1 MPSEEWF
8 RENPKVSA
16 YISRELHQ
24 KLETW
29 MEDNGVKK
37 VSQALT
43 EILEAFLEPSKADDQ
58 QDALM
63 ALERKFEDRFAALES
78 RVTTINLAIAEMQS
92 SPKVVQPDDKRQLS
106 LDDIERPKVETPK
119 QPKQDTEKDTAPL
132 ASTDE
137 STEVSSPLVDQ
148 SSEGEKMRHGEV
160 SKLLKTP
167 ENTIRYW
174 HRKKNIVGKLGYQ
187 ITPIHNPGR
196 GKPAWIVQKVDQPN
210 LPVASTSQNPL
221 DSEQT
226 DQTADPS
233 ESEPS

>member
-24 KLETW
+24 KLEAW

-63 ALERKFEDRFAALES
+63 ALEKKFEDRFAALENG
-78 RVTTINLAIAEMQS
+78 VATINLAIAQMQG

-106 LDDIERPKVETPK
+106 LDDIERPKVEQPK
-119 QPKQDTEKDTAPL
+119 QPKQDVEKDL
-132 ASTDE
+132 AQPVSADE
-137 STEVSSPLVDQ
+137 SIEVSSPLVDQ
-148 SSEGEKMRHGEV
+148 NSKERKMTHSEV
-160 SKLLKTP
+160 SKLLKIH
-167 ENTIRYW
+167 ENTVRYW
-174 HRKKNIVGKLGYQ
+174 YRKGEIVFKLGYQ
-187 ITPIHNPGR
+187 ITPIRNPGR
-196 GKPAWIVQKVDQPN
+196 GQPAWIVQKVDQIS
-210 LPVASTSQNPL
+210 LPGASTSQNPL

-226 DQTADPS
+226 DQTGDPS